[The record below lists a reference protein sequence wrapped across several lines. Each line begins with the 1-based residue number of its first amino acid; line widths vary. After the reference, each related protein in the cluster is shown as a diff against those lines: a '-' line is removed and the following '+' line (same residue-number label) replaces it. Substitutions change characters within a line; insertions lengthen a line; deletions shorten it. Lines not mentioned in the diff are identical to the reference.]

1 MYLFANQ
8 ELVFKKCDRGRAF
21 NQYMHGHIEPLFLEI
36 MSKSEFGQDI
46 TTALSVQ
53 IPIEIEKKLLK
64 MTIT

>member
-1 MYLFANQ
+1 
-8 ELVFKKCDRGRAF
+8 
-21 NQYMHGHIEPLFLEI
+21 MHGHIEPLFLEI